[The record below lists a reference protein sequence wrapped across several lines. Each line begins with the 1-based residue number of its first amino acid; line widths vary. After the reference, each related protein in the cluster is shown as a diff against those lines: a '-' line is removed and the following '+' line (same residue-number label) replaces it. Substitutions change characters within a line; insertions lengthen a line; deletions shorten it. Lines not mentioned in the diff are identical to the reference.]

1 MARRIDINRIIK
13 SQFVRDLPFIIA
25 GCAIA
30 GFATDAFMVPNGLA
44 AGGLTGL
51 ATIIA
56 ELDAA
61 LASICPWACRPSS

>member
-51 ATIIA
+51 ATIRYRQ
-56 ELDAA
+56 DSCA
-61 LASICPWACRPSS
+61 LSDSP